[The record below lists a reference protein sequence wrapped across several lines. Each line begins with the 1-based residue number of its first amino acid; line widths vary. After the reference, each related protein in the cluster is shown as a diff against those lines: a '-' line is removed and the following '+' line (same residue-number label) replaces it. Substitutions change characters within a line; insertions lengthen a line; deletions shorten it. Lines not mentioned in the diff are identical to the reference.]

1 MIISQNVLDDRY
13 FKKRECVFSY
23 YSPITAYPGTPEY
36 LYVENSC
43 QYLFEK
49 SFRNF

>member
-1 MIISQNVLDDRY
+1 MP
-13 FKKRECVFSY
+13 KKTLHQEKCFLNYCY

>member
-1 MIISQNVLDDRY
+1 MITLKVDKLNREISQKLYDG
-13 FKKRECVFSY
+13 Y